1 MAKTLKDFLNERQL
15 GPMVVKNPDEQKF
28 IDKHVVAKTADRNG
42 NDDELFK
49 GSKVKMA
56 DRPKHRKGYNPGEDE
71 EVYEALKGAQHK
83 IDANK
88 NGKVDAHDFHLLRK
102 KKKVAEEA
110 EELEELS
117 TEKLLA
123 YRKKAKAGDIPVR
136 RGVGIDTSDE
146 KIKKK
151 TGVYNP
157 NLLQRA
163 KAKLRNEEAEE
174 LDELSIATMK
184 SYGDKRARTAFSGG
198 RKPGQSVDA
207 GIAQKSRQSNSLSL
221 ARTKINRARDTGS
234 TVLNKEEIEQI
245 DELSIGTMKSYGDK
259 RARTVFS
266 GGRKPGESVDAAI
279 DRKSKQSNSLSLA
292 RTKIN
297 RARDTGSTVLN
308 KEEIEQIDE
317 LSHDT
322 LRRYRMKAKSIGDN
336 EKGDINY
343 RAKGRELAGRKS
355 YGGRMAGIEKAK
367 VMAKEEADQIDE
379 LSEPT
384 VRTYYN
390 KAGEQGKKIADKMK
404 MGGGDWSKDG
414 SDTKTLK
421 KRAAGRTMALKR
433 RSGEI
438 KMSEDAIDEK
448 MSTSGET
455 PSVYGGRASSA
466 KEKMIADFNKPKNK
480 NEKPNRYTKEEAIDE
495 KLDMKKASMGT
506 VVKDF
511 QKSDAPQFMGKS
523 QKKRQV
529 MAIAA
534 KLSAERGGK
543 PLNKEER
550 LLTKLAD
557 ISETHQRTMVSVF
570 EKLNEDNQ
578 YAFMQACDTADG
590 IEQMLDFSISYRG
603 E

>member
-1 MAKTLKDFLNERQL
+1 MTTMAKTLKDFLNEKQL

-49 GSKVKMA
+49 GSKVKMI
-56 DRPKHRKGYNPGEDE
+56 DRKKERKGYNPGEDE
-71 EVYEALKGAQHK
+71 EVYEELKGNQHK

-117 TEKLLA
+117 HA
-123 YRKKAKAGDIPVR
+123 
-136 RGVGIDTSDE
+136 
-146 KIKKK
+146 
-151 TGVYNP
+151 
-157 NLLQRA
+157 
-163 KAKLRNEEAEE
+163 
-174 LDELSIATMK
+174 
-184 SYGDKRARTAFSGG
+184 
-198 RKPGQSVDA
+198 
-207 GIAQKSRQSNSLSL
+207 
-221 ARTKINRARDTGS
+221 
-234 TVLNKEEIEQI
+234 
-245 DELSIGTMKSYGDK
+245 
-259 RARTVFS
+259 
-266 GGRKPGESVDAAI
+266 
-279 DRKSKQSNSLSLA
+279 
-292 RTKIN
+292 
-297 RARDTGSTVLN
+297 
-308 KEEIEQIDE
+308 
-317 LSHDT
+317 T
-322 LRRYRMKAKSIGDN
+322 LRGYRMKAKSIADN
-336 EKGDINY
+336 EGGKD
-343 RAKGRELAGRKS
+343 RSQGRELAGRKS
-355 YGGRMAGIEKAK
+355 YGDMIGGVKKPK

-433 RSGEI
+433 RSGEM
-438 KMSEDAIDEK
+438 KMSEDAEQIDEI
-448 MSTSGET
+448 
-455 PSVYGGRASSA
+455 SA
-466 KEKMIADFNKPKNK
+466 EKKDAYAQKAGKQLRGLFAKSNTADGARKYYNRKNAVRKIA
-480 NEKPNRYTKEEAIDE
+480 NEEVEQVDE

-529 MAIAA
+529 MAVAA

-557 ISETHQRTMVSVF
+557 LAETHQRTMVSVF

-578 YAFMQACDTADG
+578 HAFMQACDTADG

>member
-71 EVYEALKGAQHK
+71 EVYEALKGDQHK

-117 TEKLLA
+117 TNTLRS
-123 YRKKAKAGDIPVR
+123 Y
-136 RGVGIDTSDE
+136 
-146 KIKKK
+146 
-151 TGVYNP
+151 
-157 NLLQRA
+157 RA
-163 KAKLRNEEAEE
+163 KAKDDAYDAADVDDDRRLRKRSMGSWDAGKKILKRGDALRKEETEE
-174 LDELSIATMK
+174 LE
-184 SYGDKRARTAFSGG
+184 
-198 RKPGQSVDA
+198 
-207 GIAQKSRQSNSLSL
+207 
-221 ARTKINRARDTGS
+221 
-234 TVLNKEEIEQI
+234 
-245 DELSIGTMKSYGDK
+245 
-259 RARTVFS
+259 
-266 GGRKPGESVDAAI
+266 
-279 DRKSKQSNSLSLA
+279 
-292 RTKIN
+292 
-297 RARDTGSTVLN
+297 
-308 KEEIEQIDE
+308 E

-322 LRRYRMKAKSIGDN
+322 LRGYRMKAKSIADN
-336 EKGDINY
+336 EGGKD
-343 RAKGRELAGRKS
+343 RTASRELAGRKS
-355 YGGRMAGIEKAK
+355 YGGRMAGIPKAK
-367 VMAKEEADQIDE
+367 VMAKEEAEQIDE
-379 LSEPT
+379 LSKATLGSYVVKSLAPSSKKSISNLASKGGYKLGQAHDDDYT
-384 VRTYYN
+384 
-390 KAGEQGKKIADKMK
+390 AGEK
-404 MGGGDWSKDG
+404 
-414 SDTKTLK
+414 
-421 KRAAGRTMALKR
+421 
-433 RSGEI
+433 
-438 KMSEDAIDEK
+438 EDAKSVKRSLGVLTAVRK
-448 MSTSGET
+448 M
-455 PSVYGGRASSA
+455 
-466 KEKMIADFNKPKNK
+466 
-480 NEKPNRYTKEEAIDE
+480 TKEQSELEE

-534 KLSAERGGK
+534 KLSAERGDK

-550 LLTKLAD
+550 LLVKLAD

>member
-102 KKKVAEEA
+102 KKKVAEAADDAKLAFQLHMAKKREELRKKGQLAKEEA
-110 EELEELS
+110 EALDELS

-123 YRKKAKAGDIPVR
+123 YRKKAREA
-136 RGVGIDTSDE
+136 DTNKHHVYADEADE

-174 LDELSIATMK
+174 LEELST
-184 SYGDKRARTAFSGG
+184 D
-198 RKPGQSVDA
+198 
-207 GIAQKSRQSNSLSL
+207 
-221 ARTKINRARDTGS
+221 
-234 TVLNKEEIEQI
+234 
-245 DELSIGTMKSYGDK
+245 TMKSYGDK

-279 DRKSKQSNSLSLA
+279 NRKSKQSNSLSLA

-343 RAKGRELAGRKS
+343 RAKGRELAGRKT

-367 VMAKEEADQIDE
+367 VMAKEEAEELDE
-379 LSEPT
+379 LSIGT
-384 VRTYYN
+384 MKSYGDKRARTAFSGGR
-390 KAGEQGKKIADKMK
+390 KPGQSVDAGIKMK
-404 MGGGDWSKDG
+404 SKQSNSLSLARTKINRARDTG
-414 SDTKTLK
+414 STVL
-421 KRAAGRTMALKR
+421 
-433 RSGEI
+433 
-438 KMSEDAIDEK
+438 
-448 MSTSGET
+448 
-455 PSVYGGRASSA
+455 
-466 KEKMIADFNKPKNK
+466 N
-480 NEKPNRYTKEEAIDE
+480 KEEADLEE
-495 KLDMKKASMGT
+495 KLNMDKASMGT
-506 VVKDF
+506 VIKDF
-511 QKSDAPQFMGKS
+511 QTSDAPQFQGKS

-534 KLSAERGGK
+534 KLSAERGK
-543 PLNKEER
+543 LPMNKEQR
-550 LLTKLAD
+550 LLVKLDDLA
-557 ISETHQRTMVSVF
+557 EVHKRTMVSVF

>member
-1 MAKTLKDFLNERQL
+1 MTTMAKTLKDFLNEKQL

-56 DRPKHRKGYNPGEDE
+56 DRKKDRKGYNPGEDE

-110 EELEELS
+110 EELDELS
-117 TEKLLA
+117 KSTMGA
-123 YRKKAKAGDIPVR
+123 YTKKAAADFSARKPKMGYDGQLKKMQNRTV
-136 RGVGIDTSDE
+136 GV
-146 KIKKK
+146 
-151 TGVYNP
+151 N
-157 NLLQRA
+157 RA
-163 KAKLRNEEAEE
+163 LDKMYGEEAEE
-174 LDELSIATMK
+174 LEELSTDTLRNYRAK
-184 SYGDKRARTAFSGG
+184 AKDDAYDAADVDDDRRLRKRSMG
-198 RKPGQSVDA
+198 SWDA
-207 GIAQKSRQSNSLSL
+207 GK
-221 ARTKINRARDTGS
+221 KILKRGDALR
-234 TVLNKEEIEQI
+234 KEESEQI
-245 DELSIGTMKSYGDK
+245 DELSKKTLGSYVVK
-259 RARTVFS
+259 
-266 GGRKPGESVDAAI
+266 
-279 DRKSKQSNSLSLA
+279 SLA
-292 RTKIN
+292 PSSEKSVSNLASKGGYKMGQAHDDDYT
-297 RARDTGSTVLN
+297 AGE
-308 KEEIEQIDE
+308 KED
-317 LSHDT
+317 
-322 LRRYRMKAKSIGDN
+322 AKSVKRSLGVLT
-336 EKGDINY
+336 
-343 RAKGRELAGRKS
+343 AVRK
-355 YGGRMAGIEKAK
+355 M
-367 VMAKEEADQIDE
+367 
-379 LSEPT
+379 
-384 VRTYYN
+384 
-390 KAGEQGKKIADKMK
+390 
-404 MGGGDWSKDG
+404 
-414 SDTKTLK
+414 TK
-421 KRAAGRTMALKR
+421 
-433 RSGEI
+433 
-438 KMSEDAIDEK
+438 EDAEL
-448 MSTSGET
+448 E
-455 PSVYGGRASSA
+455 
-466 KEKMIADFNKPKNK
+466 
-480 NEKPNRYTKEEAIDE
+480 E

-550 LLTKLAD
+550 LLAKLAD

-578 YAFMQACDTADG
+578 HAFMQACDTADG

>member
-28 IDKHVVAKTADRNG
+28 IDKHAVAKTADRNG

-56 DRPKHRKGYNPGEDE
+56 DRPKHRKGYNPGQDE
-71 EVYEALKGAQHK
+71 EVYEELKGNQHK

-102 KKKVAEEA
+102 KKKVAEA
-110 EELEELS
+110 ADDAKLAFQLHMAKKREEL
-117 TEKLLA
+117 
-123 YRKKAKAGDIPVR
+123 RKKGQLAK
-136 RGVGIDTSDE
+136 
-146 KIKKK
+146 
-151 TGVYNP
+151 
-157 NLLQRA
+157 
-163 KAKLRNEEAEE
+163 EEAEQI
-174 LDELSIATMK
+174 DELSIGTMK

-207 GIAQKSRQSNSLSL
+207 GIKMKSKQSNSLSL

-245 DELSIGTMKSYGDK
+245 DELSPSTMGSYAKKASADFT
-259 RARTVFS
+259 A
-266 GGRKPGESVDAAI
+266 RKPKMGYDGQLKKMQNRRVGV
-279 DRKSKQSNSLSLA
+279 
-292 RTKIN
+292 N
-297 RARDTGSTVLN
+297 RALDKMYG
-308 KEEIEQIDE
+308 EEAEQIDE

-343 RAKGRELAGRKS
+343 RAKGRELAGRKT
-355 YGGRMAGIEKAK
+355 YGGRMTGIEKAK
-367 VMAKEEADQIDE
+367 VMAKEEADLE
-379 LSEPT
+379 
-384 VRTYYN
+384 
-390 KAGEQGKKIADKMK
+390 
-404 MGGGDWSKDG
+404 
-414 SDTKTLK
+414 
-421 KRAAGRTMALKR
+421 
-433 RSGEI
+433 
-438 KMSEDAIDEK
+438 
-448 MSTSGET
+448 
-455 PSVYGGRASSA
+455 
-466 KEKMIADFNKPKNK
+466 
-480 NEKPNRYTKEEAIDE
+480 E
-495 KLDMKKASMGT
+495 KLNMDKASMGT
-506 VVKDF
+506 VIKDF

-529 MAIAA
+529 MAVAA
-534 KLSAERGGK
+534 KLTAERGK
-543 PLNKEER
+543 LPMNKEQR
-550 LLTKLAD
+550 LLVKLDDLA
-557 ISETHQRTMVSVF
+557 EVHKRTMVSVF

>member
-42 NDDELFK
+42 NDDEVFK

-56 DRPKHRKGYNPGEDE
+56 DRKKERHGYNPGEDE
-71 EVYEALKGAQHK
+71 EVYEELKGNQHK

-88 NGKVDAHDFHLLRK
+88 NGKVDAHDFQLLRK

-110 EELEELS
+110 DDPALKFKLHMAKKRQEMQ
-117 TEKLLA
+117 KKGLLA
-123 YRKKAKAGDIPVR
+123 K
-136 RGVGIDTSDE
+136 
-146 KIKKK
+146 
-151 TGVYNP
+151 
-157 NLLQRA
+157 
-163 KAKLRNEEAEE
+163 EEA
-174 LDELSIATMK
+174 
-184 SYGDKRARTAFSGG
+184 
-198 RKPGQSVDA
+198 
-207 GIAQKSRQSNSLSL
+207 
-221 ARTKINRARDTGS
+221 
-234 TVLNKEEIEQI
+234 EQI
-245 DELSIGTMKSYGDK
+245 DELSTDTMKSYGDK

-266 GGRKPGESVDAAI
+266 GGRKPGQSVDAGI
-279 DRKSKQSNSLSLA
+279 KMKSKQSNSLSLA

-297 RARDTGSTVLN
+297 RARDTGSTVLS
-308 KEEIEQIDE
+308 KEEAEGLDE
-317 LSHDT
+317 LSHAT
-322 LRRYRMKAKSIGDN
+322 LRRYRMKSKSIADN
-336 EKGDINY
+336 EGPLNY
-343 RAKGRELAGRKS
+343 REKGRELAGRKT

-367 VMAKEEADQIDE
+367 VMAKEEAEQIDE
-379 LSEPT
+379 LSIDT
-384 VRTYYN
+384 
-390 KAGEQGKKIADKMK
+390 MK
-404 MGGGDWSKDG
+404 SYGD
-414 SDTKTLK
+414 
-421 KRAAGRTMALKR
+421 KRARTAF
-433 RSGEI
+433 S
-438 KMSEDAIDEK
+438 
-448 MSTSGET
+448 
-455 PSVYGGRASSA
+455 GGR
-466 KEKMIADFNKPKNK
+466 KPGQSVDVGIKTKSRQINSLALSK
-480 NEKPNRYTKEEAIDE
+480 TKINRARDTGSTILNKEEAELQE

-534 KLSAERGGK
+534 KLSARDGK

-550 LLTKLAD
+550 LLIKLAD
-557 ISETHQRTMVSVF
+557 LAETHQRTMVSVF

>member
-56 DRPKHRKGYNPGEDE
+56 DRPKHRKGYNPGQDE
-71 EVYEALKGAQHK
+71 EVYEELKGNQHK

-102 KKKVAEEA
+102 KKKVAEA
-110 EELEELS
+110 ADDAKLAFQLHMAKKREEL
-117 TEKLLA
+117 
-123 YRKKAKAGDIPVR
+123 RKKGQLAK
-136 RGVGIDTSDE
+136 
-146 KIKKK
+146 
-151 TGVYNP
+151 
-157 NLLQRA
+157 
-163 KAKLRNEEAEE
+163 EEAEQI
-174 LDELSIATMK
+174 DELSIGTMK

-207 GIAQKSRQSNSLSL
+207 GIKMKSKQSNSLSL

-245 DELSIGTMKSYGDK
+245 DELSPSTMGSYAKKASADFT
-259 RARTVFS
+259 A
-266 GGRKPGESVDAAI
+266 RKPKMGYDGQLKKMQNRRVGV
-279 DRKSKQSNSLSLA
+279 
-292 RTKIN
+292 N
-297 RARDTGSTVLN
+297 RALDKMYG
-308 KEEIEQIDE
+308 EEIEQIDE

-343 RAKGRELAGRKS
+343 RAKGRELAGRKT
-355 YGGRMAGIEKAK
+355 YGGRMTGIEKAK
-367 VMAKEEADQIDE
+367 VMAKEEADLE
-379 LSEPT
+379 
-384 VRTYYN
+384 
-390 KAGEQGKKIADKMK
+390 
-404 MGGGDWSKDG
+404 
-414 SDTKTLK
+414 
-421 KRAAGRTMALKR
+421 
-433 RSGEI
+433 
-438 KMSEDAIDEK
+438 
-448 MSTSGET
+448 
-455 PSVYGGRASSA
+455 
-466 KEKMIADFNKPKNK
+466 
-480 NEKPNRYTKEEAIDE
+480 E
-495 KLDMKKASMGT
+495 KLNMDKASMGT
-506 VVKDF
+506 VIKDF

-529 MAIAA
+529 MAVAA
-534 KLSAERGGK
+534 KLTAERGK
-543 PLNKEER
+543 LPMNKEQR
-550 LLTKLAD
+550 LLVKLDDLA
-557 ISETHQRTMVSVF
+557 EVHKRTMVSVF

-578 YAFMQACDTADG
+578 YAFMQACDTAEG

>member
-1 MAKTLKDFLNERQL
+1 MTMAKTLKDFLNERQL

-42 NDDELFK
+42 NDDEVFK

-56 DRPKHRKGYNPGEDE
+56 DRKKERHGYNPGEDE
-71 EVYEALKGAQHK
+71 EVYEELKGNQHK

-88 NGKVDAHDFHLLRK
+88 NGKVDAHDFQLLRK

-110 EELEELS
+110 DDPALKFKLHMAKKRQEMQ
-117 TEKLLA
+117 KKGLLA
-123 YRKKAKAGDIPVR
+123 K
-136 RGVGIDTSDE
+136 
-146 KIKKK
+146 
-151 TGVYNP
+151 
-157 NLLQRA
+157 
-163 KAKLRNEEAEE
+163 EEAEQI
-174 LDELSIATMK
+174 DELSIDTMK

-207 GIAQKSRQSNSLSL
+207 GIK
-221 ARTKINRARDTGS
+221 
-234 TVLNKEEIEQI
+234 
-245 DELSIGTMKSYGDK
+245 M
-259 RARTVFS
+259 
-266 GGRKPGESVDAAI
+266 
-279 DRKSKQSNSLSLA
+279 KSKQSNSLSLA

-297 RARDTGSTVLN
+297 RARDTGSTVLS
-308 KEEIEQIDE
+308 KEEAEQIDELSKDTVQKYKKAAVKDFYDADDVDDGRRVGQRYKGIKMANRKLAKEEAEQIDE

-322 LRRYRMKAKSIGDN
+322 LRRYRMKSKSIADN
-336 EKGDINY
+336 EGSLNY
-343 RAKGRELAGRKS
+343 REKGRELAGRKT

-367 VMAKEEADQIDE
+367 VMAKEEAEVLDEISKKLATSFLDKTEPKNDFISGGEGKQGHEKGRKLAFSKLARHSQAKVPANEEAEQIDE
-379 LSEPT
+379 LSIDT
-384 VRTYYN
+384 
-390 KAGEQGKKIADKMK
+390 MK
-404 MGGGDWSKDG
+404 SYGD
-414 SDTKTLK
+414 
-421 KRAAGRTMALKR
+421 KRARTAF
-433 RSGEI
+433 S
-438 KMSEDAIDEK
+438 
-448 MSTSGET
+448 
-455 PSVYGGRASSA
+455 GGR
-466 KEKMIADFNKPKNK
+466 KPGQSVDAGIKTKSRQINSLALSK
-480 NEKPNRYTKEEAIDE
+480 TKINRARDTGSTILNKEEAELQE

-534 KLSAERGGK
+534 KLSARDGK

-550 LLTKLAD
+550 LLIKLAD
-557 ISETHQRTMVSVF
+557 LAETHQRTMVSVF

>member
-28 IDKHVVAKTADRNG
+28 IDKHVVAKTDDRNG

-71 EVYEALKGAQHK
+71 EVYEELKGNQHK

-102 KKKVAEEA
+102 KKKVAEDLDESAEDKHFEKQSPKMQNAINLHLRKGHDYASAVKAAAKHVKEEA

-117 TEKLLA
+117 
-123 YRKKAKAGDIPVR
+123 V
-136 RGVGIDTSDE
+136 
-146 KIKKK
+146 
-151 TGVYNP
+151 N
-157 NLLQRA
+157 
-163 KAKLRNEEAEE
+163 
-174 LDELSIATMK
+174 
-184 SYGDKRARTAFSGG
+184 
-198 RKPGQSVDA
+198 
-207 GIAQKSRQSNSLSL
+207 
-221 ARTKINRARDTGS
+221 
-234 TVLNKEEIEQI
+234 
-245 DELSIGTMKSYGDK
+245 
-259 RARTVFS
+259 
-266 GGRKPGESVDAAI
+266 
-279 DRKSKQSNSLSLA
+279 
-292 RTKIN
+292 
-297 RARDTGSTVLN
+297 
-308 KEEIEQIDE
+308 
-317 LSHDT
+317 
-322 LRRYRMKAKSIGDN
+322 
-336 EKGDINY
+336 
-343 RAKGRELAGRKS
+343 
-355 YGGRMAGIEKAK
+355 
-367 VMAKEEADQIDE
+367 
-379 LSEPT
+379 T
-384 VRTYYN
+384 VRNYYN

-438 KMSEDAIDEK
+438 KMSEDAEQIDELSK
-448 MSTSGET
+448 STMSAYTKK
-455 PSVYGGRASSA
+455 AA
-466 KEKMIADFNKPKNK
+466 ADFTARKPKMGYDGQLKKMQNRTVGVNRALDK
-480 NEKPNRYTKEEAIDE
+480 MYGEEAEQIDEISAEKKDAYAQKAGKQLPGLFAKSNSADGARKYYNRKNAVRKIANEKLNMD
-495 KLDMKKASMGT
+495 KASMGT
-506 VVKDF
+506 VIKDF
-511 QKSDAPQFMGKS
+511 QKSDAPQFQGKS

-550 LLTKLAD
+550 LLAKLAD
-557 ISETHQRTMVSVF
+557 ISETHKRTMVSVF

-578 YAFMQACDTADG
+578 REFMLACDTAEG
-590 IEQMLDFSISYRG
+590 IEQMLDFSIQHRG